1 MIKILGTQK
10 YPRLTTAGGRVELEN
25 HCFSTSVSKSL
36 FIDKFIQVQTD
47 DNVCYVVKIHRRRK
61 V

>member
-1 MIKILGTQK
+1 M
-10 YPRLTTAGGRVELEN
+10 ELEN

-47 DNVCYVVKIHRRRK
+47 DNVCYVVKIDKREARNPTEALR
-61 V
+61 VRFENYYSE